1 MQHLWLLHINLF
13 HNLTEMMLEEISGYK
28 SGQKLDFQSGPY
40 ILRFQDIIG
49 VRSFE
54 ISNLPIILA

>member
-1 MQHLWLLHINLF
+1 
-13 HNLTEMMLEEISGYK
+13 MMLEEISGYK